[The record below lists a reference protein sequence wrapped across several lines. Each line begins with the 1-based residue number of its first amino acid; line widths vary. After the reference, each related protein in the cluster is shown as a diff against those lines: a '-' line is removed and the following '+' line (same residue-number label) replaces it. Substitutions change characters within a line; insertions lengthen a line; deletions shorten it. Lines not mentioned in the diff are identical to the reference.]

1 MFDLYFDTYEPLKRN
16 LRNDNQH
23 YMFKYTI
30 RKPPDNILDSHSI
43 QLGLTGAVLVLKMT
57 TNCVFELH
65 IDRYEDQKEG

>member
-1 MFDLYFDTYEPLKRN
+1 MFEY
-16 LRNDNQH
+16 H
-23 YMFKYTI
+23 I
-30 RKPPDNILDSHSI
+30 RKPTDNILDSHSI

>member
-1 MFDLYFDTYEPLKRN
+1 M
-16 LRNDNQH
+16 RNDNQR
-23 YMFKYTI
+23 YMFEYHI
-30 RKPPDNILDSHSI
+30 RKPTDNILDSHSI

>member
-1 MFDLYFDTYEPLKRN
+1 M
-16 LRNDNQH
+16 RNDNQRS
-23 YMFKYTI
+23 MFEYTI

-43 QLGLTGAVLVLKMT
+43 HRWLTGAVLVLKMT